1 MAAFDLNSL
10 YFLKNAAPQT
20 TSFEEAFAPVE
31 KGFNLGRAYN
41 ENYNKNSLQNLIA
54 QREKE
59 GVPYDRLSNE
69 AAKWDLNAANS
80 MRNESRASMDYNYKQ
95 SVAEFEQWR
104 RNMARRIC
112 GLILQKADELGIAPE
127 ELDRVL
133 NVAASYVVTYDEAL
147 AQWLLGQAMARRNAI
162 TRANNQKPLND
173 HEKEISNL
181 TKITVNKDETPANF
195 AEMTGQQHAAQAV
208 LRYKNATGNNIWLR
222 QVQYLL
228 NEAKQRFPKYLDARF
243 DLDKM
248 RAWLDGLSP
257 EDVAA
262 MVGNVEGGDASEMSG
277 LTVPTEQTVPPMN
290 GNANGKSSG
299 GASGVGSSASEEAP
313 EIIGMDIGSRKKK
326 INENAVERLEEFINR
341 NSENKAALTSARKK
355 LTKGMTWAEGN
366 SGGSENAA
374 LKSLL
379 DKVDANLEKIAEL
392 EKGGFTPET
401 AKVLKMKDKSGAE
414 RTAEVARWQRIPTL
428 ISGYYTNPGALLPA
442 MVRAILPEERTTDQ
456 DVKRVIASDLG
467 GDKSK
472 VDALFNAIAASNDEL
487 LGTLLKQE
495 GFEQAIRSVAP
506 VVMDKMK
513 KEYRALVK
521 ANNGDKKAVD
531 SALMEAY
538 NFDEE
543 VLKYLKGDLVLQK
556 NKDRYKKIQQKKN
569 EENEAKEAAAFE
581 REMGTPSSTGETLAE
596 KIARR
601 RAEREG
607 GK

>member
-10 YFLKNAAPQT
+10 YFLKNASPKAA
-20 TSFEEAFAPVE
+20 SFEELNAPTE
-31 KGFNLGRAYN
+31 RGFNLGRAYN
-41 ENYNKNSLQNLIA
+41 ENYNRNSLQNLIA

-69 AAKWDLNAANS
+69 AAKWDLGAAQA
-80 MRNESRASMDYNYKQ
+80 MRNERRFSLEYNYKQ

-133 NVAASYVVTYDEAL
+133 NVAASYVMTYDEAL

-162 TRANNQKPLND
+162 TRANTPKPLND

-228 NEAKQRFPKYLDARF
+228 NEAKQRFPKYLNAGPN
-243 DLDKM
+243 LDEM

-277 LTVPTEQTVPPMN
+277 LTVPAEQTVPSMN

-299 GASGVGSSASEEAP
+299 GSSGVGSSASEEAP

-326 INENAVERLEEFINR
+326 INENAVERLEEFIDR
-341 NSENKAALTSARKK
+341 NSENKAALMSARKK

-401 AKVLKMKDKSGAE
+401 AKVLKLNDKSGAE
-414 RTAEVARWQRIPTL
+414 RTAEVARWQRIPT
-428 ISGYYTNPGALLPA
+428 IVNGFYTAAGALLPPL
-442 MVRAILPEERTTDQ
+442 VRALLPEERTTDQ
-456 DVKRVIASDLG
+456 DVARVLVDNLG
-467 GDKSK
+467 EDGFDKLK
-472 VDALFNAIAASNDEL
+472 NAIAASDKNT
-487 LGTLLKQE
+487 LGNLLKQE
-495 GFEQAIRSVAP
+495 AFEQAVRNVAP
-506 VVMDKMK
+506 IVMDKIK
-513 KEYRALVK
+513 GEYEALVSV
-521 ANNGDKKAVD
+521 NGKEKVD
-531 SALMEAY
+531 SALKEAY
-538 NFDEE
+538 NFNDK
-543 VLKYLKGDLVLQK
+543 VIKYLDGTYELQTEK
-556 NKDRYKKIQQKKN
+556 KRYKAIQDKQKK
-569 EENEAKEAAAFE
+569 ERENKEKAAYE
-581 REMGTPSSTGETLAE
+581 REMGLGSSGSNYSVEDMF
-596 KIARR
+596 
-601 RAEREG
+601 
-607 GK
+607 

>member
-10 YFLKNAAPQT
+10 YFLKNAAPKT

-69 AAKWDLNAANS
+69 AAKWDLGAANA
-80 MRNESRASMDYNYKQ
+80 MRNERRTSMDYNYKQ
-95 SVAEFEQWR
+95 SLAEFEQWR
-104 RNMARRIC
+104 KNMARRIC
-112 GLILQKADELGIAPE
+112 GLILQKADELRIPYE

-147 AQWLLGQAMARRNAI
+147 AQWLLGQATARRNAL
-162 TRANNQKPLND
+162 TRANNQKPIND

-181 TKITVNKDETPANF
+181 TKITINKDETPANF

-228 NEAKQRFPKYLDARF
+228 NEAKQRFKDYLNAGP
-243 DLDKM
+243 DLNKM

-277 LTVPTEQTVPPMN
+277 LSVSAEQTVPPTN
-290 GNANGKSSG
+290 GNTNGKAAG

-326 INENAVERLEEFINR
+326 INENAVERLEAFIDR

-401 AKVLKMKDKSGAE
+401 AKVLKLNDKSGAE
-414 RTAEVARWQRIPTL
+414 RTAEVARWQRIPT
-428 ISGYYTNPGALLPA
+428 IVNGFYTAAGALLPPL
-442 MVRAILPEERTTDQ
+442 VRALLPEERTTDQ
-456 DVKRVIASDLG
+456 DVARVLVTNLG
-467 GDKSK
+467 EDGFDQ
-472 VDALFNAIAASNDEL
+472 LRNAIASSDNKT
-487 LGTLLKQE
+487 LGSLLKQKA
-495 GFEQAIRSVAP
+495 FEQAVRNVAP
-506 VVMDKMK
+506 IVMDKIK
-513 KEYRALVK
+513 GEYEALVSV
-521 ANNGDKKAVD
+521 NGKEKVD
-531 SALMEAY
+531 SALKEAY
-538 NFDEE
+538 NFNDK
-543 VLKYLKGDLVLQK
+543 VIKYLDGTYELQTDK
-556 NKDRYKKIQQKKN
+556 KRYEQIQKKQT
-569 EENEAKEAAAFE
+569 EEKQQKEAAAFE
-581 REMGTPSSTGETLAE
+581 REMGNDEGAISASEWL
-596 KIARR
+596 RR
-601 RAEREG
+601 RREG
-607 GK
+607 K

>member
-10 YFLKNAAPQT
+10 YFLKNAAPKT

-41 ENYNKNSLQNLIA
+41 ENYDRNSLKNLIA

-59 GVPYDRLSNE
+59 GIPFDRLSNE
-69 AAKWDLNAANS
+69 AAKWDLNAANA
-80 MRNESRASMDYNYKQ
+80 MRNERRTSMEYNYKQ

-104 RNMARRIC
+104 KNMARRIC

-147 AQWLLGQAMARRNAI
+147 AQWLLGQAMARRNAL
-162 TRANNQKPLND
+162 TRVNNQKPIND

-181 TKITVNKDETPANF
+181 TKITINKDETPANF

-228 NEAKQRFPKYLDARF
+228 NSAKQRFPKYLNAGS
-243 DLDKM
+243 DLNEM

-257 EDVAA
+257 EDVVA
-262 MVGNVEGGDASEMSG
+262 MVGNVEGGDTSEMSG
-277 LTVPTEQTVPPMN
+277 LTVSAEQAVPPMN

-326 INENAVERLEEFINR
+326 INENSVERLEAFIDR
-341 NSENKAALTSARKK
+341 NSENKAALMSARKK

-366 SGGSENAA
+366 SGGSESAA

-414 RTAEVARWQRIPTL
+414 RTAEVARWHRIPTL

-472 VDALFNAIAASNDEL
+472 IDALFNAIAASNDEL

-513 KEYRALVK
+513 KEYKALVK
-521 ANNGDKKAVD
+521 ANNGDEKAVD

-556 NKDRYKKIQQKKN
+556 NKGRYKIIQQKKN
-569 EENEAKEAAAFE
+569 EEYEAKEAAAFE
-581 REMGTPSSTGETLAE
+581 REMGGNEGTTSAAE
-596 KIARR
+596 WLRR
-601 RAEREG
+601 RREG
-607 GK
+607 R

>member
-10 YFLKNAAPQT
+10 YFLKNAAPKT

-41 ENYNKNSLQNLIA
+41 ENYDRNSLKNLIA

-59 GVPYDRLSNE
+59 GIPFDRLSNE
-69 AAKWDLNAANS
+69 AAKWDLNAANA
-80 MRNESRASMDYNYKQ
+80 MRNERRTSMEYNYKQ
-95 SVAEFEQWR
+95 SVAEFDQWR
-104 RNMARRIC
+104 KNMARRIC

-133 NVAASYVVTYDEAL
+133 NVAASYVVTYDEVL

-162 TRANNQKPLND
+162 TRANNQKPIND

-181 TKITVNKDETPANF
+181 TKITINKDETPANF

-228 NEAKQRFPKYLDARF
+228 NEAKQRFPKYLNAGS
-243 DLDKM
+243 DLNEM

-262 MVGNVEGGDASEMSG
+262 MVGNVEGGDTSEMSG
-277 LTVPTEQTVPPMN
+277 LTVSAEQTVPPMN

-326 INENAVERLEEFINR
+326 INENAVERLEAFIDR
-341 NSENKAALTSARKK
+341 NFENKAALMSARKK

-379 DKVDANLEKIAEL
+379 DKVDANLEKISEL

-513 KEYRALVK
+513 KEYKALVK
-521 ANNGDKKAVD
+521 ANNGDERAVD

-556 NKDRYKKIQQKKN
+556 NKGRYKIIQQKKN

-581 REMGTPSSTGETLAE
+581 REMEGNKGTTSAAE
-596 KIARR
+596 WLRR
-601 RAEREG
+601 RREG
-607 GK
+607 K